1 MSDDASLDAVGIS
14 LMTVFSIIFL
24 GIGIVTCY
32 WKRIRKKST
41 TVPPPN
47 TSTNP
52 IEQQQQQAQQPLSS
66 HLRTFQDRLPRLSL
80 TNPNRE
86 NQRRFR
92 NFNVSEELME
102 MNEQPVHFIS
112 SNRMLDN
119 NSADSYSIT
128 SSVFTIDPG
137 EPPPS
142 YEEIFPPPS
151 SHPQPSEIHHQCL
164 EISESFGIKE
174 WI

>member
-1 MSDDASLDAVGIS
+1 MSEDASLDAVGIS

-24 GIGIVTCY
+24 GIGVVTCF
-32 WKRIRKKST
+32 WKHIRNKSAA
-41 TVPPPN
+41 VPPSN
-47 TSTNP
+47 TNTDP
-52 IEQQQQQAQQPLSS
+52 IEQQQEEVPLST

-80 TNPNRE
+80 TNPSQE
-86 NQRRFR
+86 NQRRVR
-92 NFNVSEELME
+92 NINASEELME
-102 MNEQPVHFIS
+102 MNEQPIHFIF
-112 SNRMLDN
+112 SNLRVLDN

-142 YEEIFPPPS
+142 YEEIFPS
-151 SHPQPSEIHHQCL
+151 SVPQSSEIHHQHL
-164 EISESFGIKE
+164 EVNESFGIKE